1 MAVEARS
8 SKEPAGP
15 YDYLIVGAG
24 TAGCVLAHRLS
35 ANGATVLLVEAG
47 RDTPPGSVPKDI
59 DDLYP
64 RSYYNESY
72 MWPGLRAE
80 QRGAGPGA
88 ASAAS
93 PFTQARVMGGG
104 SSLMGMV
111 ALRGLPDD
119 YDSWGIPGWSW
130 SDVLPYLRGLE
141 DDRDFSGELHGSG
154 GPITIRRH
162 HERDWPPFCAA
173 VGRATARL
181 GWPMLGDL
189 NGEPGDGYGA
199 LPLSSTLSARVSAAS
214 GYLDVPTRARPNLV
228 IACDTV
234 VERLEFSG
242 TQCIGAVAVNEDGL
256 QRFRASHTIVC
267 TGAVHSPALLMRSG
281 IGPPDQLSNLGIP
294 VVSALPG
301 VGSNLQN
308 HPVVYLASHLAP
320 GARQSPNLR
329 PGFNTAL
336 RFGSHS
342 RPSRPGDLQMLVLNK
357 SSWHGLGSAIAGLG
371 VCLLGPRSRGTVSL
385 RSADREVPL
394 DIRFRMLTE
403 AADLELMVEGFE
415 TACKVMLDDE
425 VRSLRHETFAAGYSG
440 VVRRLNK
447 PGPLNVVVTNVLSRL
462 LDGPGLLR
470 RSLLKWGIASGDV
483 GEDRLTSASWRER
496 TVRSRSFGTY
506 HPTGT
511 CRMGAT
517 DDPSVVTQPDGR
529 VIGVEGLSVVD
540 ASIMPNIPRANTFVP
555 VVMVA
560 ERAADL
566 IVARDN

>member
-1 MAVEARS
+1 M
-8 SKEPAGP
+8 
-15 YDYLIVGAG
+15 I
-24 TAGCVLAHRLS
+24 
-35 ANGATVLLVEAG
+35 
-47 RDTPPGSVPKDI
+47 
-59 DDLYP
+59 
-64 RSYYNESY
+64 
-72 MWPGLRAE
+72 
-80 QRGAGPGA
+80 
-88 ASAAS
+88 
-93 PFTQARVMGGG
+93 
-104 SSLMGMV
+104 
-111 ALRGLPDD
+111 
-119 YDSWGIPGWSW
+119 
-130 SDVLPYLRGLE
+130 
-141 DDRDFSGELHGSG
+141 
-154 GPITIRRH
+154 
-162 HERDWPPFCAA
+162 
-173 VGRATARL
+173 
-181 GWPMLGDL
+181 GDL
-189 NGEPGDGYGA
+189 NGELGDGYGA
-199 LPLSSTLSARVSAAS
+199 LPLSSTLSGRVSAAS
-214 GYLDVPTRARPNLV
+214 GYLDMSTRSRPSLV
-228 IACDTV
+228 IACETV

-242 TQCIGAVAVNEDGL
+242 TQCVGAVAVNEGGL
-256 QRFRASHTIVC
+256 QRYRARHTIVSA
-267 TGAVHSPALLMRSG
+267 GAVHSPALLMRSG
-281 IGPPDQLSNLGIP
+281 IGPADQLSNLGIP

-308 HPVVYLASHLAP
+308 HPVVYLAAHLVP

-371 VCLLGPRSRGTVSL
+371 ICLLGPRSRGTVSL

-425 VRSLRHETFAAGYSG
+425 VQSLRHETFAAGYSG

-462 LDGPGLLR
+462 LDGPGPLR

-511 CRMGAT
+511 CRMGTA

-540 ASIMPNIPRANTFVP
+540 ASIMPNIPRANTFIP
-555 VVMVA
+555 VLMVA